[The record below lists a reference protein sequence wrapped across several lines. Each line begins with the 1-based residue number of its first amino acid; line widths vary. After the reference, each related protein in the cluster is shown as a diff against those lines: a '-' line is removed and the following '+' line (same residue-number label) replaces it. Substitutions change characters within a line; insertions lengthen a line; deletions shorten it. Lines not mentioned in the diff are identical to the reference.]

1 MPSSKTDAALLIVK
15 AKEDQWLM
23 KADGYL
29 RLVAWAGV
37 TDWAEWDLLVQEETG
52 V

>member
-1 MPSSKTDAALLIVK
+1 MISSKTDAALLTVQAEK
-15 AKEDQWLM
+15 AQWIM

-29 RLVAWAGV
+29 RLEAQAGV
-37 TDWAEWDLLVQEETG
+37 TDWALWDLVQEETG